1 MPRRQSGSYAN
12 PTQSIEKSLEN
23 TAISSVL
30 PLASKD
36 SEKKPA
42 SDLSPDED
50 CRLLTPTLPISDSSF
65 VEVINE
71 FLSTSMAMKKGSSTF
86 YCSDDVQFL
95 RIVLHHQ
102 AFIAPYGQTQAKWD
116 AVSANMR
123 MYTANTNPPKQHL
136 IAVTSRGCRSHFES
150 MLAKFRE
157 SELISRYAS
166 RTEEEYTEIDSLLT
180 DITQLLDDHD
190 AQKKEGKLSAK
201 SRKDLLRE

>member
-1 MPRRQSGSYAN
+1 
-12 PTQSIEKSLEN
+12 
-23 TAISSVL
+23 
-30 PLASKD
+30 
-36 SEKKPA
+36 
-42 SDLSPDED
+42 
-50 CRLLTPTLPISDSSF
+50 
-65 VEVINE
+65 
-71 FLSTSMAMKKGSSTF
+71 
-86 YCSDDVQFL
+86 
-95 RIVLHHQ
+95 
-102 AFIAPYGQTQAKWD
+102 
-116 AVSANMR
+116 MR

>member
-1 MPRRQSGSYAN
+1 LTPILLFRVKGLRRASMPCRQSGSYAN

-36 SEKKPA
+36 SEKEPA

-50 CRLLTPTLPISDSSF
+50 CRMLTPTLPISDSSF

-102 AFIAPYGQTQAKWD
+102 AFIAPYGQT
-116 AVSANMR
+116 
-123 MYTANTNPPKQHL
+123 
-136 IAVTSRGCRSHFES
+136 
-150 MLAKFRE
+150 
-157 SELISRYAS
+157 
-166 RTEEEYTEIDSLLT
+166 
-180 DITQLLDDHD
+180 
-190 AQKKEGKLSAK
+190 
-201 SRKDLLRE
+201 